1 MINTVKGRIDAG
13 SVGVTMCH
21 EHLALDLSPVRK
33 DTDSVFDDSVLIESE
48 VDLMKALGVKSVI
61 EVTCNDMGRNVR
73 MLKQIS
79 RECGIHIIASTGFY
93 LEAYHPE
100 SVRSGTIGE
109 ICDIFCRDI
118 LEGIDGTDIR
128 AGIIGEVAGGEKEL
142 APSEEKVLKA
152 AAAAGVKTGCA
163 VTTHCQLGQLGLEQS
178 GLLQGQGIDPDKV
191 ILGHIDLSDDRAY
204 QKAILD
210 TGVNIA
216 YDTVGKTAYLS
227 DEKRADNL
235 MWLLE
240 KGYEDHI
247 LLSQDISRRSYMV
260 RYGKYD
266 GYTTV
271 MKRFVPL
278 LREKGVSQETLDKML
293 IHNPARILDM

>member
-1 MINTVKGRIDAG
+1 
-13 SVGVTMCH
+13 
-21 EHLALDLSPVRK
+21 
-33 DTDSVFDDSVLIESE
+33 
-48 VDLMKALGVKSVI
+48 
-61 EVTCNDMGRNVR
+61 
-73 MLKQIS
+73 MLRQIS
-79 RECGIHIIASTGFY
+79 RECGIQIIASTGFY
-93 LEAYHPE
+93 LEAYHSE

-178 GLLQGQGIDPDKV
+178 ALLQGQGIDPDKV

-278 LREKGVSQETLDKML
+278 LRERGVSQETLDKML

>member
-73 MLKQIS
+73 MLRQIS
-79 RECGIHIIASTGFY
+79 RECGIQIIASTGFY
-93 LEAYHPE
+93 LEAYHSE

-178 GLLQGQGIDPDKV
+178 ALLQGQGIDPD
-191 ILGHIDLSDDRAY
+191 
-204 QKAILD
+204 
-210 TGVNIA
+210 
-216 YDTVGKTAYLS
+216 
-227 DEKRADNL
+227 
-235 MWLLE
+235 
-240 KGYEDHI
+240 
-247 LLSQDISRRSYMV
+247 
-260 RYGKYD
+260 
-266 GYTTV
+266 
-271 MKRFVPL
+271 
-278 LREKGVSQETLDKML
+278 
-293 IHNPARILDM
+293 

>member
-73 MLKQIS
+73 MLRQIS
-79 RECGIHIIASTGFY
+79 RECGIQIIASTGFY

-142 APSEEKVLKA
+142 APREEKVLKA

-178 GLLQGQGIDPDKV
+178 ALLQGQGIDPDKV

-278 LREKGVSQETLDKML
+278 LRERGVSQETLDKML

>member
-13 SVGVTMCH
+13 AVGVTMCH

-73 MLKQIS
+73 MLRQIS
-79 RECGIHIIASTGFY
+79 RECGIQIIASTGFY

-142 APSEEKVLKA
+142 ATSEDKVLIA

-178 GLLQGQGIDPDKV
+178 ALLQGQGIDPDKV

-227 DEKRADNL
+227 DEKRADHL

-240 KGYEDHI
+240 KGDEDHI

-278 LREKGVSQETLDKML
+278 LRERGVSQETLDKML